1 MDKKGVSKKITKQVV
16 KKTVKTDSSTPN
28 IKSKYVKKTQV
39 RKIKDFRVHIEKIES
54 DKKKILKKVKDH
66 VKLDKSQI
74 KQAIDVLKEIS
85 SKDKKKTE
93 LLDSDD
99 GFIYIE
105 VALNK
110 LPDEYSMRPVQIK
123 LPVPIYS
130 DDFMTR
136 CCIVSKDP
144 QRDYKNKIAGL
155 DIPTF
160 AKVIGYTKLQRNYQ
174 QFEEKR
180 KLCKDYDLFFCDYK
194 IYDLLRKPLGKFFY
208 DHKKIPFPIDCEGV
222 PAYLSSMGA
231 GDVTDYE
238 AYLNHM
244 LHYTYFLQSNGPNYS
259 LKIARVSQSDED
271 IIKNVTDGVTNLL
284 SHM

>member
-1 MDKKGVSKKITKQVV
+1 MEKKGVSKKITKESV
-16 KKTVKTDSSTPN
+16 KSTGKTDSSATN
-28 IKSKYVKKTQV
+28 MKKKMIKKTQV
-39 RKIKDFRVHIEKIES
+39 RKIKDFTVHIEKLEAL
-54 DKKKILKKVKDH
+54 KKKILKKVKDQ
-66 VKLDKSQI
+66 VKLDKNQI
-74 KQAIDVLKEIS
+74 KQAIEILQGLS

-105 VALNK
+105 VVLNK

-136 CCIVSKDP
+136 ACIVSKDP

-155 DIPTF
+155 DIPCI

-174 QFEEKR
+174 QFEDKR
-180 KLCKDYDLFFCDYK
+180 KLCKDFDLFFCDYK

-231 GDVTDYE
+231 DNVTDYE
-238 AYLNHM
+238 GYLNHLM
-244 LHYTYFLQSNGPNYS
+244 HYTYFVQNNGPNYA
-259 LKIARVSQSDED
+259 LKVARTSQSVED
-271 IIKNVTDGVTNLL
+271 ITKNICDGVNNLL